1 MYEFIEPKPYFC
13 LLICCSANMNNPHPD
28 PLLVSIFA
36 KELNSV
42 KMHPGSC
49 INSHLLLMNL
59 KFQKANLLGIDLSK
73 EQWVRLIL
81 YSLPQEYNSFVLY
94 YLLNNPNSSD
104 MDKLE
109 TELRAH
115 ERNLIAMGP
124 PGIANFNQRKKI
136 KHEGS
141 NKAASSSTIIR
152 HHVLCAN
159 CNGKGHKEEQCP
171 RLLDNSNE
179 GDAFVFESCVLEN
192 DKSTWIVDSGSTNH
206 VCSSLQLLET
216 WENLHPDELKL
227 KVGNGELVSVKA
239 RGTTRIKFNS
249 KKFLLLENVL
259 YIPNFSRNLISVSC
273 L

>member
-1 MYEFIEPKPYFC
+1 
-13 LLICCSANMNNPHPD
+13 MNNPHPD
-28 PLLVSIFA
+28 PLLVNILA

-59 KFQKANLLGIDLSK
+59 MFQKTNLLGIELSK

-81 YSLPQEYNSFVLY
+81 NSLPPEYNGFVLSY
-94 YLLNNPNSSD
+94 MMNNPHSSD

-109 TELRAH
+109 AELRAH
-115 ERNLIAMGP
+115 EWNLIAMGP
-124 PGIANFNQRKKI
+124 PGIENFNQRKNI

-141 NKAASSSTIIR
+141 NKAASSKTIIR

-171 RLLDNSNE
+171 RLLNNSNK

-206 VCSSLQLLET
+206 V
-216 WENLHPDELKL
+216 
-227 KVGNGELVSVKA
+227 
-239 RGTTRIKFNS
+239 
-249 KKFLLLENVL
+249 
-259 YIPNFSRNLISVSC
+259 
-273 L
+273 

>member
-1 MYEFIEPKPYFC
+1 
-13 LLICCSANMNNPHPD
+13 
-28 PLLVSIFA
+28 
-36 KELNSV
+36 
-42 KMHPGSC
+42 
-49 INSHLLLMNL
+49 
-59 KFQKANLLGIDLSK
+59 
-73 EQWVRLIL
+73 
-81 YSLPQEYNSFVLY
+81 
-94 YLLNNPNSSD
+94 

-206 VCSSLQLLET
+206 VCSSL
-216 WENLHPDELKL
+216 
-227 KVGNGELVSVKA
+227 
-239 RGTTRIKFNS
+239 
-249 KKFLLLENVL
+249 
-259 YIPNFSRNLISVSC
+259 
-273 L
+273 

>member
-1 MYEFIEPKPYFC
+1 MFSELVYEFIESKPYFY

-36 KELNSV
+36 KELNNV

-81 YSLPQEYNSFVLY
+81 NSLPQKYDSFVLY
-94 YLLNNPNSSD
+94 YLLNNPHSSD

-109 TELRAH
+109 TELKAN

-124 PGIANFNQRKKI
+124 PGIANFNQRKRI

-141 NKAASSSTIIR
+141 NKAASSNTIIR

-159 CNGKGHKEEQCP
+159 CNGKGHKEE
-171 RLLDNSNE
+171 
-179 GDAFVFESCVLEN
+179 
-192 DKSTWIVDSGSTNH
+192 H
-206 VCSSLQLLET
+206 V
-216 WENLHPDELKL
+216 P
-227 KVGNGELVSVKA
+227 G
-239 RGTTRIKFNS
+239 F
-249 KKFLLLENVL
+249 
-259 YIPNFSRNLISVSC
+259 
-273 L
+273 